1 MFHFMKKVLLV
12 NRFSVREAILEDIDD
27 IVHVHLKSFPSF
39 FLTSLGEKFLAEY
52 YNIYIQYN
60 HIAFVVEDN
69 GKIEGFV
76 VGTNSSE
83 EFYRDF
89 KSNIQPFLI
98 PIITN
103 IFNPKLVSKI
113 FNRIYSILFKKRVN
127 DVLKKYNDINE
138 LTSIGVLPSDQK
150 KGLGSILLGAY
161 ESYCLNEKIKGIY
174 LTTDA
179 ANNDSVLNFYKKSGF
194 EIDLTFYQSEERKM
208 YSLTKYL

>member
-1 MFHFMKKVLLV
+1 VTFLKVRKAEFTDI
-12 NRFSVREAILEDIDD
+12 NGMVR
-27 IVHVHLKSFPSF
+27 VHLKSFPSF
-39 FLTSLGEKFLAEY
+39 FLTSLGEKFLVEY

-60 HIAFVVEDN
+60 HIAFVVEVN
-69 GKIEGFV
+69 GNIEGFV
-76 VGTNSSE
+76 VGSNSSE
-83 EFYRDF
+83 QFYCDF
-89 KSNIQPFLI
+89 KSNIKSFLI

-113 FNRIYSILFKKRVN
+113 FNRIYSVLFKKRVN
-127 DVLKKYNDINE
+127 GVLKKYNDINE

-150 KGLGSILLGAY
+150 KGLGSILLSAY

-179 ANNDSVLNFYKKSGF
+179 ENNHSVLNFYKKSGF
-194 EIDLTFYQSEERKM
+194 EIDLTFYQGEERKM